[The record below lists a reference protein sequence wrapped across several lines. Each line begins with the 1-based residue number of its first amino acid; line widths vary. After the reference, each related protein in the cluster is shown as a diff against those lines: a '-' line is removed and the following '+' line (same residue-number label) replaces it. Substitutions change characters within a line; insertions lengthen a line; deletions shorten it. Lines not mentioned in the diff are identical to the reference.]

1 MEAIAKLNN
10 APIAPRKVQLV
21 VDQIRGQKVV
31 HALNVL
37 KFTRKASAPLIEKL
51 LRSAIAN
58 WEAKNPDV
66 SLDDAN
72 LFVKEVYVTPGKTLK
87 RFRPAPQ
94 GRAYRIRKRSHHVRL
109 VVDSLHSVANI
120 IEEPTA
126 VETAE

>member
-10 APIAPRKVQLV
+10 VPIAPRKMQLV
-21 VDQIRGQKVV
+21 VDQIRGQRVV

-37 KFTRKASAPLIEKL
+37 KFTRKSGAPLVEKL

-58 WEAKNPDV
+58 WEAKNPEIA
-66 SLDDAN
+66 LDDAN
-72 LFVKEVYVTPGKTLK
+72 LFVKEVFVTPGRTLK

-109 VVDSLHSVANI
+109 VVESLHSMAI

-126 VETAE
+126 TEAAE